1 MRSLSLAALT
11 VLGLSP
17 DEQIICAERTGYDSV
32 GLRLIP
38 ATPTEAHYP
47 LLNDV
52 TRIAKVKDLMRL
64 TGINVLDIEVFRLEP
79 KTNINDFIPYLELG
93 ANLGSK
99 NVLVAGYDPD
109 WLRMTD
115 NWIGLCEISREF
127 DISPHIEPM
136 PWTNVKTYLDAVS
149 LTHKSPGD
157 WGAILIDPIHFFR
170 TGGDVNQINAD
181 DTKRFRYIQL
191 SDATVPT
198 PRSSNEILR
207 QARQDRL
214 PPGQGKLA
222 LKDLLRNLPNHL
234 PISLE
239 VPLGPQWGCITSE
252 ERASLVLQNT
262 LRFLE
267 TLDN

>member
-1 MRSLSLAALT
+1 MRPISLAALT

-17 DEQIICAERTGYDSV
+17 DEQIICAERTGYESV

-47 LLNDV
+47 LLQDAP
-52 TRIAKVKDLMRL
+52 RIAKVKDLMRS
-64 TGINVLDIEVFRLEP
+64 TGIKVLDIEVFRLEP

-93 ANLGSK
+93 ADLGSK

-109 WLRMTD
+109 WVRMTE
-115 NWIGLCEISREF
+115 NWIALCEISRDF
-127 DISPHIEPM
+127 DIKPHIEPM
-136 PWTNVKTYLDAVS
+136 PWTNVKTYLDALS
-149 LTHKSPGD
+149 LMRQSPD
-157 WGAILIDPIHFFR
+157 EWGAVLIDPIHFFR
-170 TGGDVNQINAD
+170 TGGDVNQINFD

-191 SDATVPT
+191 SDATLPVPE
-198 PRSSNEILR
+198 SSAEILR

-222 LKDLLRNLPNHL
+222 LKDLLRNIPSNL

-239 VPLGPQWGCITSE
+239 VPLGSKWSHHTIE
-252 ERASLVLQNT
+252 EKARIVLECTLNFLQN
-262 LRFLE
+262 
-267 TLDN
+267 

>member
-17 DEQIICAERTGYDSV
+17 DEQIICAEKSGYKSV

-38 ATPTEAHYP
+38 ATPTEVHYP
-47 LLNDV
+47 LLKNA
-52 TRIAKVKDLMRL
+52 TRVAKVKDLMRS
-64 TGINVLDIEVFRLEP
+64 TGITVLDIEVFRLEP
-79 KTNINDFIPYLELG
+79 ETNINDFIPYLELG

-99 NVLVAGYDPD
+99 NVLVAGYDHD
-109 WLRMTD
+109 WQRMTD

-127 DISPHIEPM
+127 DVRPHIEPM
-136 PWTNVKTYLDAVS
+136 PWTNVKTYLDALS
-149 LTHKSPGD
+149 LTHKSPEE
-157 WGAILIDPIHFFR
+157 WGAVLIDPIHFFR
-170 TGGDVNQINAD
+170 TGGDVNQIYVD

-191 SDATVPT
+191 SDATVPK
-198 PRSSNEILR
+198 PESLDEILR

-214 PPGQGKLA
+214 PPGKGKLA

-239 VPLGPQWGCITSE
+239 VPLGPQWGCVTSE
-252 ERASLVLQNT
+252 EKASLVLQNT